1 MSSLAARTTTQTEYE
16 HYESIRSLVVYF
28 CLLFCVRKCMRKKEK
43 RIQPPI
49 MAYNNGLD
57 RTTKDVKHICPPY
70 KTNYVHVHVILKGSC
85 PPHIFMC
92 ILCDAVTDI
101 FFLSAMATVVDFVAA
116 SFRSTEH
123 RTWGQSS
130 FEHKRTVR
138 DRKSNRRRQQ
148 QKKKT
153 SMPMGKQ
160 DDRTLRKTIAP
171 PYLCLIPGHITY
183 DKIVGLAFCDMD
195 WIAKARRLNNTFQ
208 LIFDDWVANAAV
220 HGVSDDACVCDAGTV
235 VSTECVRF
243 HFSSRTK
250 IFGTVNASFSIPPP
264 YGPRVHTYLYIR
276 PAGTLD
282 RPGSRL

>member
-1 MSSLAARTTTQTEYE
+1 MWCDVNGRRQRFC
-16 HYESIRSLVVYF
+16 ESFRVFSYHHSAN
-28 CLLFCVRKCMRKKEK
+28 LLCIDTIHVITGCTYDNPNRIWTLWINQIFGGIFLFALRCPQVHAKKEK
-43 RIQPPI
+43 RIRPPI

-148 QKKKT
+148 QKKNEHADGKT
-153 SMPMGKQ
+153 RWP
-160 DDRTLRKTIAP
+160 
-171 PYLCLIPGHITY
+171 
-183 DKIVGLAFCDMD
+183 
-195 WIAKARRLNNTFQ
+195 
-208 LIFDDWVANAAV
+208 NAAEN
-220 HGVSDDACVCDAGTV
+220 H
-235 VSTECVRF
+235 
-243 HFSSRTK
+243 RTT
-250 IFGTVNASFSIPPP
+250 IFMSNTRP
-264 YGPRVHTYLYIR
+264 YYIR
-276 PAGTLD
+276 
-282 RPGSRL
+282 